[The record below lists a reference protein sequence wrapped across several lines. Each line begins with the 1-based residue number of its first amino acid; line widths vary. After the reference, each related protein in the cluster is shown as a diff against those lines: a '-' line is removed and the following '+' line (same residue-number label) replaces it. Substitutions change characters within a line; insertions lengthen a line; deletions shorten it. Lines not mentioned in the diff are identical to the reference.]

1 MAEEAENV
9 TRNDAAFAT
18 DELINLNV
26 DDFQN
31 ATDNVIKPKTIPI
44 WNQYLST
51 VFKDIEPS
59 IDIFKHLILTS
70 QADMY
75 YLQRI
80 IQYIIDTPKV
90 EIELYVW
97 WTIVEEMVLHTTSD
111 IRKLH
116 NDYAKSI
123 TNLEGTTPRSLYC
136 TSGVNQLMGIAVSY
150 AIVNPSFLKVTK
162 PKVLT
167 MIHNIRN
174 AFDNLVR
181 EINWMDTGTKCSTLE
196 KSHAMKSFVGFPEW
210 ILKDGKL
217 DEFYGDISFDA
228 TTHLKNLID
237 ILKWQ
242 MNDKLKTLDL
252 SQEIGWATTPTNVN
266 AFHTFQAN
274 AISEY
279 LLLMWVS
286 IFFYSF
292 LVIE

>member
-9 TRNDAAFAT
+9 TRKDAAFAT

-26 DDFQN
+26 YDFQN
-31 ATDNVIKPKTIPI
+31 ATDDVIKPKTIPI

-51 VFKDIEPS
+51 VFKDTEPS
-59 IDIFKHLILTS
+59 TDIFERLILTS

-80 IQYIIDTPKV
+80 MQYIIDTPKV

-136 TSGVNQLMGIAVSY
+136 TSGVNQLMGMAVSY
-150 AIVNPSFLKVTK
+150 AIVHPSFLKVTK

-210 ILKDGKL
+210 ILKDVKL
-217 DEFYGDISFDA
+217 DEFYADISFNV

-237 ILKWQ
+237 ILTWQ
-242 MNDKLKTLDL
+242 MNEKLKTLDL

-279 LLLMWVS
+279 SCVFLSFFLFVS
-286 IFFYSF
+286 SN
-292 LVIE
+292 